1 MGKNN
6 ESILDHNL
14 VEWFNCLFTHHITAK
29 IKSSCVVLIFNFIPI
44 YTLLRSDVQID
55 FFVSFTFRKK
65 CLESISLSWIFI
77 FSGEWTT
84 LVDLL
89 NFFKL
94 CELIL
99 CFISVNGCSVQF
111 LFINMDG
118 GFRQF
123 PTDILISHKKNINFK
138 PSLQRNF
145 NETTFYN
152 FMSYI
157 SYECVL

>member
-6 ESILDHNL
+6 ESILGHNL

-65 CLESISLSWIFI
+65 CLESISFSWIFI

-89 NFFKL
+89 NFFL
-94 CELIL
+94 T
-99 CFISVNGCSVQF
+99 VW
-111 LFINMDG
+111 
-118 GFRQF
+118 
-123 PTDILISHKKNINFK
+123 INFVFYIGGWVFRTV
-138 PSLQRNF
+138 SFYQYGRWIQTISDGHSNF
-145 NETTFYN
+145 TQEKYKF
-152 FMSYI
+152 
-157 SYECVL
+157 

>member
-6 ESILDHNL
+6 ESILGHNL

-65 CLESISLSWIFI
+65 CLESISFSWIFI

-89 NFFKL
+89 NFF
-94 CELIL
+94 
-99 CFISVNGCSVQF
+99 STVW
-111 LFINMDG
+111 
-118 GFRQF
+118 
-123 PTDILISHKKNINFK
+123 INFVFYIGEWVFRTV
-138 PSLQRNF
+138 SFYQYGRWIQTISDGHSNF
-145 NETTFYN
+145 TQEKYKF
-152 FMSYI
+152 
-157 SYECVL
+157 